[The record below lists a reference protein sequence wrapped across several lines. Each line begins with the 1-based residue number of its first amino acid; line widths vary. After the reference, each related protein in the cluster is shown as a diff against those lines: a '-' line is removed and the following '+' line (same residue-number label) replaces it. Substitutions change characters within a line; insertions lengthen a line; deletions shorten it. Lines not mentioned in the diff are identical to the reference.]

1 MRLFK
6 DLYFYRELL
15 KTNIQKDVGGKYKK
29 SFLGVLWSFINPL
42 LQILVYWIVFDKIL
56 HTSTKENYVVY
67 LCCGLIPW
75 QFFAAVVNRGA
86 ATIIENGSILKKV
99 YFPREIFP
107 ISLVASETVNFMIA
121 TIMILVFVIA
131 GGITL
136 TWNVLWYIPILLVQ
150 FILSIGIAFIVSS
163 ISVYVRDLIHILGIL
178 VQLMFYATPIVY
190 ALDQVPEKFAWVAK
204 LNPMAYLIENYRNIF
219 YEGRMP
225 NFEYLGI
232 ALAMGLGL
240 CFIGYFI
247 FKQLEKR
254 FAEEL

>member
-1 MRLFK
+1 MSIFK
-6 DLYFYRELL
+6 NLYLYRELL

-42 LQILVYWIVFDKIL
+42 LQILVYWVVFDQIL

-75 QFFAAVVNRGA
+75 QFFSAVVNRGA
-86 ATIIENGSILKKV
+86 ATIIDNGSILKKV

-107 ISLVASETVNFMIA
+107 ISLVASETVNFLIS
-121 TIMILVFVIA
+121 TIMILIFVIA

-150 FILSIGIAFIVSS
+150 IVLSIGISFIVSS
-163 ISVYVRDLIHILGIL
+163 VSVYVRDLIHILGIII
-178 VQLMFYATPIVY
+178 QLMFYATPIVY
-190 ALDQVPEKFAWVAK
+190 SLDQVPADFKWISN
-204 LNPMAYLIENYRNIF
+204 LNPMAYLIDCYRNIF
-219 YEGRMP
+219 YEGKMP
-225 NFEYLGI
+225 NLQYLGI
-232 ALAMGLGL
+232 ALCFGLG
-240 CFIGYFI
+240 FSIIGYFI
-247 FKQLEKR
+247 FRKLEKR

>member
-42 LQILVYWIVFDKIL
+42 LQIVVYWLVFDKIL
-56 HTSTKENYVVY
+56 HTSNKENYVVY

-75 QFFAAVVNRGA
+75 QYFAAVVNRGA
-86 ATIIENGSILKKV
+86 ATVIENGSILKKV

-107 ISLVASETVNFMIA
+107 ISLVASETVNFFIS

-136 TWNVLWYIPILLVQ
+136 TWNVLWYIPIVLVQ
-150 FILSIGIAFIVSS
+150 FILSIGIAFLVSS

-178 VQLMFYATPIVY
+178 IQLMFYATPIVY
-190 ALDQVPEKFAWVAK
+190 ALDQVPDRFIWVAR
-204 LNPMAYLIENYRNIF
+204 LNPMAYIIDSYRNIF
-219 YEGRMP
+219 YEGKMP
-225 NFEYLGI
+225 NLQYLGV
-232 ALAMGLGL
+232 ALLFGVGF
-240 CFIGYFI
+240 CIVGYLV
-247 FKQLEKR
+247 FKKLEKR

>member
-42 LQILVYWIVFDKIL
+42 LQIVVYWLVFDKIL
-56 HTSTKENYVVY
+56 HTSNKENYVVY

-75 QFFAAVVNRGA
+75 QYFAAVVNRGA
-86 ATIIENGSILKKV
+86 ATVIENGSILKKV

-107 ISLVASETVNFMIA
+107 ISLVASETVNFFIS

-136 TWNVLWYIPILLVQ
+136 TWNVLWYIPIVLVQ
-150 FILSIGIAFIVSS
+150 FILSIGIAFLVSS
-163 ISVYVRDLIHILGIL
+163 ISVYVRDLIHILGFL
-178 VQLMFYATPIVY
+178 LQLMFYETPIVY
-190 ALDQVPEKFAWVAK
+190 ALDQVPDRFIWVAR
-204 LNPMAYLIENYRNIF
+204 LNPMAYIIDSYRNIF
-219 YEGRMP
+219 YEGKMP
-225 NFEYLGI
+225 NLQYLGV
-232 ALAMGLGL
+232 ALLFGVGF
-240 CFIGYFI
+240 CIVGYAV
-247 FKQLEKR
+247 FKKLEKR